1 MSTFT
6 VQNEAV
12 FELTKFTLLD
22 YLVPAKT
29 LPAVL
34 SQVIEAKAEY
44 DVRLLAQQLG
54 TNYRSLMYWMR
65 GDRHLPAY
73 LLPRICTIL
82 RNYEALDLLE
92 SQAGRVAFKIP
103 DPKQTSEEEFKA
115 ISNLIKDVGVALESI
130 ANTLADGV
138 VEEDELKTTIPKLE
152 AVIQECASLKYW
164 LENWSKR
171 KKLHGKGR

>member
-6 VQNEAV
+6 VQNDPV
-12 FELTKFTLLD
+12 FELTNSQLWITLCPQKPFPQSL
-22 YLVPAKT
+22 A
-29 LPAVL
+29 
-34 SQVIEAKAEY
+34 
-44 DVRLLAQQLG
+44 RL
-54 TNYRSLMYWMR
+54 YWMR

-73 LLPRICTIL
+73 LLPRICTLL
-82 RNYEALDLLE
+82 RNYEPLDLLE

-130 ANTLADGV
+130 ANTLADGI

-164 LENWSKR
+164 LENWSKKR
-171 KKLHGKGR
+171 KKGSR

>member
-1 MSTFT
+1 MGTFT
-6 VQNEAV
+6 VQNDAV
-12 FELTKFTLLD
+12 FELTNSPFLD

-29 LPAVL
+29 LPTVL

-82 RNYEALDLLE
+82 GNYEALDLLE

-130 ANTLADGV
+130 ANTMADGI
-138 VEEDELKTTIPKLE
+138 VEENELKTTIPKLE
-152 AVIQECASLKYW
+152 AVIQQCASLKYW

-171 KKLHGKGR
+171 KKKVR